1 MDSSAEPPEP
11 PDEDLSGTLA
21 ELTADDL
28 DQTERRRLLGRL
40 AGQIRARGI
49 GDLFRPRAAIRWIAD
64 LVGDIAPRLPIRN
77 RATLRAHFPGLADDA
92 IAERLIRNAGRTT
105 AAVGAASGRVAAPEW
120 AATPT
125 LVCPP
130 ILPAVDTPAACGAED
145 IPTPESH
152 RPYRAPTHGAPM
164 SPP

>member
-1 MDSSAEPPEP
+1 MGSPAEPPEP
-11 PDEDLSGTLA
+11 PDEELSGTLA

-77 RATLRAHFPGLADDA
+77 RATLRNPFPGLSDEA
-92 IAERLIRNAGRTT
+92 IGERLSRHAAGAS
-105 AAVGAASGRVAAPEW
+105 AA
-120 AATPT
+120 
-125 LVCPP
+125 
-130 ILPAVDTPAACGAED
+130 
-145 IPTPESH
+145 
-152 RPYRAPTHGAPM
+152 
-164 SPP
+164 